1 MIING
6 RPGGYGR
13 DEEGRKG
20 RTGKVRGVG
29 WGGGKDM
36 EARCMLTKT
45 VIEDWISK
53 DISKCRSVTVSCHH
67 SVKSDD

>member
-29 WGGGKDM
+29 WGGGQGHGGK
-36 EARCMLTKT
+36 
-45 VIEDWISK
+45 VYV
-53 DISKCRSVTVSCHH
+53 DIN
-67 SVKSDD
+67 SD